1 MRAVS
6 RMKAA
11 STSASADERPIK
23 IIGLPQS
30 VAGLLCDGLT
40 SLVRHKSL
48 FVEMTMLRLKL
59 RYKQSL
65 LGWIWA
71 VVPPL
76 LLMAIYTLIFSN
88 VIGLKTGGL
97 PGAVF
102 MFSGL
107 ISWQFFS
114 TAISTAT
121 AGIVTYRYLISRCA
135 FPREIIPLSYVVS
148 ALFDLGI
155 GILMLVALMHYFGVK
170 LTFHALYG
178 FPILVMLLGYS
189 VAASLCSS
197 SFQARFRDI
206 GIAMPLFLQIMMFT
220 TPTVY
225 SSDYIPQNIRDIY
238 FLNPLAILIDAF
250 RQTVVLGMN
259 PNVNEMIY
267 CAVGSMICLILS
279 YILFKRLDATVA
291 DVI

>member
-1 MRAVS
+1 
-6 RMKAA
+6 
-11 STSASADERPIK
+11 
-23 IIGLPQS
+23 
-30 VAGLLCDGLT
+30 
-40 SLVRHKSL
+40 
-48 FVEMTMLRLKL
+48 MTMLRLKL

-76 LLMAIYTLIFSN
+76 LLLATYTLLFSN

-97 PGAVF
+97 PSAVF
-102 MFSGL
+102 IFSGL
-107 ISWQFFS
+107 IPWQFFS

-121 AGIVTYRYLISRCA
+121 AGIVAYRYLISRCA
-135 FPREIIPLSYVVS
+135 FPREIIPLSYAVS
-148 ALFDLGI
+148 ALLDLSI
-155 GILMLVALMHYFGVK
+155 GILMLIALMYYFGAK
-170 LTFHALYG
+170 PTLHALYA
-178 FPILVMLLGYS
+178 FPILGMLLGYS

>member
-1 MRAVS
+1 
-6 RMKAA
+6 MKPAF
-11 STSASADERPIK
+11 TCASADDRPIR
-23 IIGLPQS
+23 IIGPTQS
-30 VAGLLCDGLT
+30 VTGLLCDGLT

-48 FVEMTMLRLKL
+48 FVEMTMLRLKV

-76 LLMAIYTLIFSN
+76 LLMATYTLLFSK
-88 VIGLKTGGL
+88 VIGLETGGL

-102 MFSGL
+102 ILSGL
-107 ISWQFFS
+107 IPWQFFS

-155 GILMLVALMHYFGVK
+155 GILMLIVVMYYFGAK
-170 LTFHALYG
+170 PTLHALYAL
-178 FPILVMLLGYS
+178 PILGMLLGYS

-225 SSDYIPQNIRDIY
+225 SSDYIPENIREVY
-238 FLNPLAILIDAF
+238 LLNPLAILIDAF

-267 CAVGSMICLILS
+267 CAVGSIICLILS
-279 YILFKRLDATVA
+279 YILFKRLDSTVA

>member
-1 MRAVS
+1 
-6 RMKAA
+6 MKPA
-11 STSASADERPIK
+11 STFFSADDRPIR
-23 IIGLPQS
+23 IIGPTQS
-30 VAGLLCDGLT
+30 VGRLLSDGVT

-76 LLMAIYTLIFSN
+76 LLMATYTLIFSN
-88 VIGLKTGGL
+88 VIGLKTGDL

-102 MFSGL
+102 IFSGL
-107 ISWQFFS
+107 IPWQFFS

-121 AGIVTYRYLISRCA
+121 AGIVTYRYLVSRCA
-135 FPREIIPLSYVVS
+135 FPREIIPVSYVVS

-197 SFQARFRDI
+197 SFQAR
-206 GIAMPLFLQIMMFT
+206 
-220 TPTVY
+220 
-225 SSDYIPQNIRDIY
+225 
-238 FLNPLAILIDAF
+238 
-250 RQTVVLGMN
+250 
-259 PNVNEMIY
+259 
-267 CAVGSMICLILS
+267 
-279 YILFKRLDATVA
+279 
-291 DVI
+291 